1 MKLDVQVMTN
11 RNPEFNAFY
20 DVYDISTHID
30 FRKTKVSV
38 ISRSRIIE
46 TLD

>member
-1 MKLDVQVMTN
+1 MMTN
-11 RNPEFNAFY
+11 RNPEFNVFY
-20 DVYDISTHID
+20 DVYDITTRID
-30 FRKTKVSV
+30 FRKTKVSI